1 MDRRLRIKKNIK
13 IKLRNL
19 FILLIFFIYPSLTA
33 DKLKWKDGTTS
44 IGKAINVT
52 GTHVEWQER
61 GRVKKISLSEI
72 DGIEVGYD
80 GVSVCAEFLP
90 NSQINCDLIL
100 HKLTKTSASF
110 TTKDSPLKLDVVKLA
125 KINKLEINFTEKE
138 DYSLFIDSGI
148 SGFFE
153 TTSFKGNGYLVSN
166 QNKIWE
172 IRPDDKKLP
181 IQKINDGELLR
192 FELVKKAA
200 ISEFITTNTPKIIP
214 GFAPAKEKKYWKS
227 AFLFGGSLLSGLG
240 MVYEYNAAVNAIND
254 DIEYIPAP
262 DGRIYIVSNVL
273 SNDRY
278 EFHNQRFQIYA
289 AVFTGFIAYS
299 LLDAFYLGQVESN
312 KGNSNSVWLKP
323 SIIPTVF
330 AKDRMYPLLGNMNT
344 LNYQL
349 EIETRF

>member
-200 ISEFITTNTPKIIP
+200 ISEFINSCADNAPLYGTEGSVEYTPEFFYIYSTGQWRRVSMSEVNLGVGTEGEIMYD
-214 GFAPAKEKKYWKS
+214 AK
-227 AFLFGGSLLSGLG
+227 FLYIYIGGSWRQL
-240 MVYEYNAAVNAIND
+240 A
-254 DIEYIPAP
+254 
-262 DGRIYIVSNVL
+262 L
-273 SNDRY
+273 SN
-278 EFHNQRFQIYA
+278 FQ
-289 AVFTGFIAYS
+289 
-299 LLDAFYLGQVESN
+299 
-312 KGNSNSVWLKP
+312 
-323 SIIPTVF
+323 
-330 AKDRMYPLLGNMNT
+330 
-344 LNYQL
+344 
-349 EIETRF
+349 